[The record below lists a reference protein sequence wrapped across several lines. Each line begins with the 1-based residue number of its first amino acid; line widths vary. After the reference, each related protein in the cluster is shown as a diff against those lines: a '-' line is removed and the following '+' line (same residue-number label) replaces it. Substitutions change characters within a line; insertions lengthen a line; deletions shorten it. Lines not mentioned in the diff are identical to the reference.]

1 MSMETMAQGISPKR
15 AQLLARL
22 AAERSNLLLQ
32 LEGQD
37 ENSLITQPVAG
48 EWTAALLL
56 AHLAYWEA
64 FAADRLGKL
73 ADGRRAE
80 IQPLDVGDALEARNA
95 TMKAQFA
102 HLSFTEAV
110 AVLQK
115 ERRGFLLALGQYA
128 DESLVREVRLRPGWR
143 LRPRKWATWPY
154 RHDAEHAAEIAYW
167 QKTQPPADPSI
178 RVIHRALLR
187 PILAL
192 AQQEFLALAALL
204 PPDERE
210 DRPLEGDWTL
220 KQMIGHMVDY
230 ERLCVVALKALAAG
244 RAPEYE
250 TTIDDFDAFN
260 NSHGSAWAAM
270 SWNEV
275 WAYYLATRRAMV
287 LIVDT
292 LPDEALARP
301 FAAPWPATTTACGLV
316 LDMAQHQQEHADG
329 LRRAFG
335 LPSLPRR
342 LGRDA
347 YAG

>member
-1 MSMETMAQGISPKR
+1 MNMETIAQGISPKR

-32 LEGQD
+32 FEGPD
-37 ENSLITQPVAG
+37 ENFLVAQPVVEG
-48 EWTAALLL
+48 WTATLLL

-80 IQPLDVGDALEARNA
+80 IRPLDLGDSLEARNA
-95 TMKAQFA
+95 AMKAQFA

-110 AVLQK
+110 AMLQK
-115 ERRGFLLALGQYA
+115 ERRGFLLALGQCT
-128 DESLVREVRLRPGWR
+128 DESLEREIRLRPGSR
-143 LRPRKWATWPY
+143 VRPRKWAAWPY
-154 RHDAEHAAEIAYW
+154 RHDAEHAAEIARW
-167 QKTQPPADPSI
+167 RKTQPPTDPSI

-204 PPDERE
+204 PPEERD

-244 RAPEYE
+244 RAPDYE
-250 TTIDDFDAFN
+250 TTITDFDAFN
-260 NSHGSAWAAM
+260 NSHGPAWAVM
-270 SWNEV
+270 SWSEV
-275 WAYYLATRRAMV
+275 WAYYLATRRAML
-287 LIVDT
+287 LITDT
-292 LPDEALARP
+292 LSDEALARP
-301 FAAPWPATTTACGLV
+301 FAAPWLATTTACGFL

-342 LGRDA
+342 LGRA
-347 YAG
+347 TYAG